1 MRLHREPRVNHGE
14 LTTVSVELADGYQH
28 IRCVIVEVKRVPR
41 NRRRRILNRFD
52 GTKFA
57 VMRPADYIC
66 VYGVQPWEGSTRR
79 ASRWEMVH

>member
-52 GTKFA
+52 GTKF
-57 VMRPADYIC
+57 IC